1 MERMM
6 EGRERKRE
14 ILCKMNLE
22 IKTPNCMIKSNAKKV
37 S

>member
-22 IKTPNCMIKSNAKKV
+22 IKTPNCIKSNAKKV